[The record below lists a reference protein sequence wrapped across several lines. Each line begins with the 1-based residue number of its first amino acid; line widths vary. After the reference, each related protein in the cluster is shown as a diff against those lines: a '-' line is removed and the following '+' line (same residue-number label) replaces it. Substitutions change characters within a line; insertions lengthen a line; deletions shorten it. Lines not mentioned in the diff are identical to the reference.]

1 MASWKA
7 NLASVVSIVLPT
19 KSSGKGKTV
28 TGTYDPGA
36 TGRALSKPTYQD
48 HLTDI
53 FSSRASDDSNA
64 LLQALFNHDPDISA
78 AVNAY
83 LTVAN
88 TPPIVIVRDQNG
100 EIDREAIKTVHQ
112 LIDAM
117 TDRWD
122 YSQKFQLKPGMS
134 AISEM
139 MRYAVLLR
147 GALGAE
153 LVVDKMML
161 PSEIRLVDMKSI
173 VWTEKTPGQYKPQQ
187 VVSGQNENTNL
198 DIPSFFVSFFRRDP
212 GRIYTYSPF
221 VSAINT
227 VAARQQVIND
237 LYRIMQITGFPRVEL
252 KVVEEVLLKSAPANV
267 RKDANEL
274 SQWISTQMQSIANT
288 FGSLRAD
295 QVYAHTD
302 AVEPKIMNDRK
313 AGVELNI
320 REVIDVLNS
329 QNQAALKVMAT
340 IIGRGEKGANTASVE
355 ARIFA
360 MNADELNEPVAEMWS
375 NLLTFALRLTGNPGK
390 VVVNFAK
397 AELRPETELEPQ
409 LTLKQSR
416 LLEQLSLGLIT
427 DDEYHLWM
435 NRRVRPDSAPE
446 LSGTGF
452 QNVGANAGASA
463 DSAVSQTSQAGGSID
478 RAAKPKG
485 SSAAKSSGVSSSGKT
500 KPKGNLQLAD
510 E

>member
-1 MASWKA
+1 MAPWKLD
-7 NLASVVSIVLPT
+7 LASVVSIVLPKAT
-19 KSSGKGKTV
+19 GGKGKAV
-28 TGTYDPGA
+28 TGSFDPNA
-36 TGRALSKPTYQD
+36 TGRALSAPAYKE

-53 FSSRASDDSNA
+53 FSSRASDNSNT
-64 LLQALFNHDPDISA
+64 LLETLFDHDPDISA

-88 TPPIVIVRDQNG
+88 TQPVIVVRDQNG
-100 EIDREAIKTVHQ
+100 EIDREAIKTVHD
-112 LIDAM
+112 LVNALC
-117 TDRWD
+117 DRWD
-122 YSQKFQLKPGMS
+122 YSQKFQLKPDMS

-139 MRYAVLLR
+139 MRHAILLR
-147 GALGAE
+147 GALGTE

-161 PSEIRLVDMKSI
+161 PSQIRIVDMGSI
-173 VWTEKTPGQYKPQQ
+173 VWTEKTPGSYKPEQ
-187 VVSGQNENTNL
+187 VVAGQNANTSL
-198 DIPSFFVSFFRRDP
+198 DIPSFFVSFYRRNP
-212 GRIYTYSPF
+212 NRIYSYSPF

-252 KVVEEVLLKSAPANV
+252 TVMEEILIKNAPADV
-267 RKDANEL
+267 RKDSSQL
-274 SQWISTQMQSIANT
+274 STWINARLQEAANT
-288 FGSLRAD
+288 FGNLRAD
-295 QVYAHTD
+295 HVYAHTD
-302 AVEPKIMNDRK
+302 AITPSIMNDRK

-320 REVIDVLNS
+320 NEVITVLNA

-360 MNADELNEPVAEMWS
+360 MNADELNQPVAEMWS
-375 NLLTFALRLTGNPGK
+375 NLLTFALRLTGNPGR
-390 VVVNFAK
+390 VEVEFAK

-409 LTLKQSR
+409 LTLKQAR

-452 QNVGANAGASA
+452 QVNKANNDTALAQ
-463 DSAVSQTSQAGGSID
+463 QTTTGDALQ
-478 RAAKPKG
+478 R
-485 SSAAKSSGVSSSGKT
+485 SGKT
-500 KPKGNLQLAD
+500 DATKAVKSNSVKTSPAK
-510 E
+510 